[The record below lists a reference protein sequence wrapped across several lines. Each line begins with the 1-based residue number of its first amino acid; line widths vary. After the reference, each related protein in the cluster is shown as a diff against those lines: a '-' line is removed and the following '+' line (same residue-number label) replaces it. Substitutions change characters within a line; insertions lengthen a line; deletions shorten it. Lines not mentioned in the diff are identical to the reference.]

1 VDKMTGA
8 STAGAGVDVAGASTA
23 GAGASTAGAGVL
35 QAINESIPP
44 ALRTDKDERY
54 LSVYA
59 ELLADRASSPLNVLE
74 LGVDRGGSTL
84 LFARYLQRARILAL
98 DAGPPPAE
106 FHDQV
111 DNQGLGHRVRFALG
125 RQEDAALLDSEI
137 GSFFA
142 GDQLDLVIDDASH
155 RYRQTRA
162 SFDALF
168 ERHLRPGG
176 LYVIEDWGC
185 GYWPA
190 WDDGHPNG
198 RHGLPRLLKELVDLT
213 ALADRTR
220 CWQGERSVLAP
231 SQMESPIARLLIVPS
246 VAVLVRSSA
255 PPRQGT
261 LPPAT
266 VMYPWKYRWR
276 WQRRI
281 QNYLAGVRAR
291 PR

>member
-1 VDKMTGA
+1 MEEVTPVSAGGAGVGVTG
-8 STAGAGVDVAGASTA
+8 AGAGRGEA
-23 GAGASTAGAGVL
+23 GAGGLG
-35 QAINESIPP
+35 AINEAIPSS
-44 ALRTDKDERY
+44 LRTDKDQRY
-54 LSVYA
+54 LDLYA
-59 ELLADRASSPLNVLE
+59 ELLAGRASSPLNVLE

-84 LFARYLQRARILAL
+84 LFARYLERARILAL

-106 FHDQV
+106 FHEEV
-111 DNQGLGHRVRFALG
+111 AREGLGERIHFVLG
-125 RQEDAALLDSEI
+125 RQEDAGLLDREI
-137 GSFFA
+137 ASFFG
-142 GDQLDLVIDDASH
+142 GDKLDLVIDDASH

-220 CWQGERSVLAP
+220 WWQGERSLQAG
-231 SQMESPIARLLIVPS
+231 SQLESPIARLMVVPS
-246 VAVLVRSSA
+246 LAVLVRSSA
-255 PPRQGT
+255 PPRQGA

-266 VMYPWKYRWR
+266 PMYPWRYRRR
-276 WQRRI
+276 WQRRAY
-281 QNYLAGVRAR
+281 NYLARVRAGR
-291 PR
+291 R